1 MFACRDSARYAGEP
15 SSFLREVKAPTMF
28 SKVLVANR
36 GEIALR
42 IVRGLRDLDIRSVAV
57 YSEVDRLS
65 QHVRYADEAH
75 YIGPADA
82 RESYLNMERIID
94 VAKRCGADAIH
105 PGYGFLAEN
114 AEFAEAC
121 EAAGLVFIG
130 PSPESIRLLGDKI
143 EARHIAERAGVPV
156 LPGSGELTSVDE
168 ALAFAERIG
177 YPVMIK
183 AAAGGGGRGI
193 RLIERPEDLPGAAAR
208 AMQEAAAA
216 FGNPAI
222 YVEKN
227 LKRVRHIEVQV
238 IGDRYGNIVPL
249 GERECS
255 IQRRHQKIIEE
266 CPSVAVGPQLR
277 RTLSRAA
284 VRIARAA
291 NYHNVG
297 TVEFLLDQDGHHY
310 FLEMN
315 TRLQVEHP
323 VTEIVTGTDLVKD
336 QILVAAGEE
345 LPYEEADLLTRGW
358 AIECRIVAEDPFNN
372 FLPSVGRVVFAR
384 EPAGPG
390 IRVESALYDGVEVT
404 PYYDSLLAKVTA
416 WGRNREGAR
425 QRMKRALAE
434 FRVVGVAT
442 NIPYLQQILDL
453 PDFISGNI
461 DTGFL
466 DRNQVLAEENYEEQ
480 RQIAEIAAL
489 LFVTA
494 GERDNGEQPFNGQ
507 SVPSNGYRGTI
518 GAWRRQQAGT
528 TLLGGGMGRWPR
540 SI

>member
-1 MFACRDSARYAGEP
+1 
-15 SSFLREVKAPTMF
+15 MF

-42 IVRGLRDLDIRSVAV
+42 IVRGLRDLGIHSVAI

-75 YIGPADA
+75 FIGAADA
-82 RESYLNMERIID
+82 RESYLNVEKIIA
-94 VAKRCGADAIH
+94 VALACGADAVH

-114 AEFAEAC
+114 ADFAEAC
-121 EAAGLVFIG
+121 ESAGLTFIG

-143 EARHIAERAGVPV
+143 QARKIASEAGVPV
-156 LPGSGELTSVDE
+156 LPGSSEVTSVEE
-168 ALAFAERIG
+168 AMAFANSIG
-177 YPVMIK
+177 YPVMVK

-193 RLIERPEDLPGAAAR
+193 RLIQNESEFAGAAAR
-208 AMQEAAAA
+208 AMQEAQAA

-227 LKRVRHIEVQV
+227 LQRVRHIEVQV
-238 IGDRYGNIVPL
+238 IGDQFGNVVPV

-255 IQRRHQKIIEE
+255 IQRRHQKLIEE
-266 CPSVAVGPQLR
+266 CPSIAVSTTLR
-277 RTLSRAA
+277 RSLTRAA

-297 TVEFLLDQDGHHY
+297 TVEFLLNEDGSYY

-336 QILVAAGEE
+336 QIIVAAGEE

-372 FLPSVGRVVFAR
+372 FLPSVGTVVLAR

-425 QRMKRALAE
+425 TRMKRALAE

-442 NIPYLQQILDL
+442 NIPYLEQILDH
-453 PDFISGNI
+453 PDFIAGDV

-466 DRNQVLAEENYEEQ
+466 DRNQVLVEEDLAVQQ
-480 RQIAEIAAL
+480 RMADIAAL
-489 LFVTA
+489 LLVTGGENDAIESQNGSATTANGHRPTGANWKAQMA
-494 GERDNGEQPFNGQ
+494 GLGQ
-507 SVPSNGYRGTI
+507 RGV
-518 GAWRRQQAGT
+518 
-528 TLLGGGMGRWPR
+528 GRWPR
-540 SI
+540 SM

>member
-1 MFACRDSARYAGEP
+1 
-15 SSFLREVKAPTMF
+15 MF

-42 IVRGLRDLDIRSVAV
+42 IVRGLRDLGIHSVAV

-75 YIGPADA
+75 FIGPADA
-82 RESYLNMERIID
+82 RESYLNVERIID
-94 VAKRCGADAIH
+94 AARRCGADAVH

-114 AEFAEAC
+114 ADFAEAC
-121 EAAGLVFIG
+121 ESAGLTFIG

-143 EARHIAERAGVPV
+143 HARKIAMDAGVPV
-156 LPGSGELTSVDE
+156 LPGSGEVTSVEE
-168 ALAFAERIG
+168 AMVFAASIG
-177 YPVMIK
+177 YPVMVK

-193 RLIERPEDLPGAAAR
+193 RLIQNESEFAGAAAR
-208 AMQEAAAA
+208 AMQEAQAA

-227 LKRVRHIEVQV
+227 LQRVRHIEVQI
-238 IGDRYGNIVPL
+238 IGDRFGNIVPV

-255 IQRRHQKIIEE
+255 IQRRHQKLIEE
-266 CPSVAVGPQLR
+266 CPSIAVSITLR
-277 RTLSRAA
+277 RSLTRAA

-297 TVEFLLDQDGHHY
+297 TVEFLLNEDGSYY

-345 LPYEEADLLTRGW
+345 LAYEEADLLTRGW

-372 FLPSVGRVVFAR
+372 FLPSVGTVVLAR

-425 QRMKRALAE
+425 TRMQRALAE

-442 NIPYLQQILDL
+442 NIPYLQQILDH
-453 PDFISGNI
+453 PDFIAGNV

-466 DRNQVLAEENYEEQ
+466 DRNQVLVEENLEQ
-480 RQIAEIAAL
+480 QQRMAEIAAL
-489 LFVTA
+489 MLVTSGESEYSEPLNGSVATNGNRASGSEWRSQMA
-494 GERDNGEQPFNGQ
+494 GLG
-507 SVPSNGYRGTI
+507 
-518 GAWRRQQAGT
+518 RR
-528 TLLGGGMGRWPR
+528 GMGRWPK

>member
-1 MFACRDSARYAGEP
+1 DALTFA
-15 SSFLREVKAPTMF
+15 K
-28 SKVLVANR
+28 
-36 GEIALR
+36 
-42 IVRGLRDLDIRSVAV
+42 
-57 YSEVDRLS
+57 
-65 QHVRYADEAH
+65 
-75 YIGPADA
+75 
-82 RESYLNMERIID
+82 
-94 VAKRCGADAIH
+94 
-105 PGYGFLAEN
+105 
-114 AEFAEAC
+114 
-121 EAAGLVFIG
+121 
-130 PSPESIRLLGDKI
+130 
-143 EARHIAERAGVPV
+143 
-156 LPGSGELTSVDE
+156 
-168 ALAFAERIG
+168 RIG

-208 AMQEAAAA
+208 AMQEAASA

-266 CPSVAVGPQLR
+266 CPSVVVGPQLR

-284 VRIARAA
+284 VRVARAA
-291 NYHNVG
+291 SYHNVG

-390 IRVESALYDGVEVT
+390 IRVESALYDGIEVT

-453 PDFISGNI
+453 PDFIRGNI

-466 DRNQVLAEENYEEQ
+466 DRNQVLAEENFEEQ
-480 RQIAEIAAL
+480 RQVAEIAAL

-494 GERDNGEQPFNGQ
+494 GERDNGELPPNGQ
-507 SVPSNGYRGTI
+507 AVPSNGYRAAI

>member
-1 MFACRDSARYAGEP
+1 
-15 SSFLREVKAPTMF
+15 MF

-42 IVRGLRDLDIRSVAV
+42 IVRGLRDLGIHSVAI

-75 YIGPADA
+75 FIGPANA
-82 RESYLNMERIID
+82 RDSYLNVEKIIE
-94 VAKRCGADAIH
+94 VAKRCGADAVH

-114 AEFAEAC
+114 ADFAEAC
-121 EAAGLVFIG
+121 ESAGLTFIG

-143 EARHIAERAGVPV
+143 QARKIALEAGVPV
-156 LPGSGELTSVDE
+156 LPGSEEVTSVEE
-168 ALAFAERIG
+168 AMAFASSIG
-177 YPVMIK
+177 YPVMVK

-193 RLIERPEDLPGAAAR
+193 RLIQDENEFAGAAAR
-208 AMQEAAAA
+208 AMQEAQAA

-227 LKRVRHIEVQV
+227 LQRVRHIEVQV
-238 IGDRYGNIVPL
+238 IGDRFGNVVPV

-255 IQRRHQKIIEE
+255 IQRRHQKLIEE
-266 CPSVAVGPQLR
+266 CPSIAVSPTLR
-277 RTLSRAA
+277 RSLTRAA

-297 TVEFLLDQDGHHY
+297 TVEFLLNEDGSYY

-336 QILVAAGEE
+336 QIIVAAGEE

-372 FLPSVGRVVFAR
+372 FLPSVGRVVLAR

-425 QRMKRALAE
+425 TRMKRALAE

-442 NIPYLQQILDL
+442 NIPYLEQILDH
-453 PDFISGNI
+453 PDFIAGDV

-466 DRNQVLAEENYEEQ
+466 DRNQVLVEEDLDVQQ
-480 RQIAEIAAL
+480 RMTEIAAL
-489 LFVTA
+489 LLVTGGDA
-494 GERDNGEQPFNGQ
+494 EAAETTNGSPA
-507 SVPSNGYRGTI
+507 SNGHRSNGSE
-518 GAWRRQQAGT
+518 WRTRMAGM
-528 TLLGGGMGRWPR
+528 GQRGMGRWPK

>member
-1 MFACRDSARYAGEP
+1 
-15 SSFLREVKAPTMF
+15 MF

-42 IVRGLRDLDIRSVAV
+42 IVRGLRDLGIRSVAV

-75 YIGPADA
+75 LIGPADA
-82 RESYLNMERIID
+82 RQSYLNVERIIQ
-94 VAKRCGADAIH
+94 VARDCGADAVH

-114 AEFAEAC
+114 AGFAEAC
-121 EAAGLVFIG
+121 AEAGLTFIG
-130 PSPESIRLLGDKI
+130 PSPASIRLLGDKI
-143 EARHIAERAGVPV
+143 EARRIAEEAGIPV
-156 LPGSGELTSVDE
+156 LPGSVEVTSIEE
-168 ALAFAERIG
+168 ATTLADSIG

-193 RLIERPEDLPGAAAR
+193 RLVRSRDELADAAAR
-208 AMQEAAAA
+208 AMQEAQTA
-216 FGNPAI
+216 FANPAI

-227 LKRVRHIEVQV
+227 LQRVRHIEVQV
-238 IGDRYGNIVPL
+238 IGDKFGNVVPV

-255 IQRRHQKIIEE
+255 IQRRHQKLIEE
-266 CPSVAVGPQLR
+266 CPSIAVSPGLR
-277 RTLSRAA
+277 RSLTRAA

-297 TVEFLLDQDGHHY
+297 TVEFLLAEDGSYY

-345 LPYEEADLLTRGW
+345 LPYDEADLLTRGW
-358 AIECRIVAEDPFNN
+358 AIECRIVAEDPFNG
-372 FLPSVGRVVFAR
+372 FLPSVGRVVLAR

-425 QRMKRALAE
+425 TRMMRALAE
-434 FRVVGVAT
+434 FKVVGVAT
-442 NIPYLQQILDL
+442 NIPYLEQILDH
-453 PDFISGNI
+453 PDFVSGHF
-461 DTGFL
+461 DTEFL
-466 DRNQVLAEENYEEQ
+466 DRHEVLVEEHLAEQ
-480 RQIAEIAAL
+480 RRFAEIASLLMVTGGETDFADYADTNGSAPAL
-489 LFVTA
+489 A
-494 GERDNGEQPFNGQ
+494 NGSRPAA
-507 SVPSNGYRGTI
+507 S
-518 GAWRRQQAGT
+518 AWRRQMSGVAGAR
-528 TLLGGGMGRWPR
+528 GMGRWPR

>member
-1 MFACRDSARYAGEP
+1 
-15 SSFLREVKAPTMF
+15 MF

-42 IVRGLRDLDIRSVAV
+42 IVRALRDLSIPSVAV
-57 YSEVDRLS
+57 YSDVDRLS

-75 YIGPADA
+75 HIGPAEA
-82 RESYLNMERIID
+82 RESYLNGEKIIA
-94 VAKRCGADAIH
+94 VAKACGADAIH

-114 AEFAEAC
+114 ADFAEAC
-121 EAAGLVFIG
+121 EAAGLTFIG
-130 PSPESIRLLGDKI
+130 PSPASIRMLGDKI
-143 EARHIAERAGVPV
+143 EARKLAEQAGIPV
-156 LPGSGELTSVDE
+156 LPGSPEVQSIDE
-168 ALAFAERIG
+168 ALRFADAIG
-177 YPVMIK
+177 YPVMVK

-193 RLIERPEDLPGAAAR
+193 RLIEKAEEFREAAAR
-208 AMQEAAAA
+208 AMQEAQAA

-227 LKRVRHIEVQV
+227 LQRARHIEVQV
-238 IGDRYGNIVPL
+238 IADQFGNVVPI

-255 IQRRHQKIIEE
+255 IQRRHQKLIEE
-266 CPSVAVGPQLR
+266 CPSVAVTPGLR
-277 RTLSRAA
+277 RSLGRAA
-284 VRIARAA
+284 VRITRAA

-297 TVEFLLDQDGHHY
+297 TVEFLLTPDGSYY

-323 VTEIVTGTDLVKD
+323 VTELTTGTDLVKD

-345 LPYEEADLLTRGW
+345 LQYDEAELLTRGW

-372 FLPSVGRVVFAR
+372 FLPSVGRVVLAR

-390 IRVESALYDGVEVT
+390 IRVESALYDGIEVT

-425 QRMKRALAE
+425 TRMRRALSE
-434 FRVVGVAT
+434 FRIVGVAT
-442 NIPYLQQILDL
+442 NIPYIQQILDL
-453 PDFISGNI
+453 PDFIEGRI

-466 DRNQVLAEENYEEQ
+466 DRHHVLASEPLEEQ
-480 RQIAEIAAL
+480 QTLAEIAAL
-489 LFVTA
+489 LFVTGGLEASEKNGTNGTLAA
-494 GERDNGEQPFNGQ
+494 GVGARQ
-507 SVPSNGYRGTI
+507 SGS
-518 GAWRRQQAGT
+518 AWREQMT
-528 TLLGGGMGRWPR
+528 GGGLRQGVGRWPK

>member
-1 MFACRDSARYAGEP
+1 MFA
-15 SSFLREVKAPTMF
+15 
-28 SKVLVANR
+28 KVLVANR

-42 IVRGLRDLDIRSVAV
+42 IVRALRDLDIPSVAV
-57 YSEVDRLS
+57 YSEVDSLS
-65 QHVRYADEAH
+65 RHVRDADEAH
-75 YIGPADA
+75 LIGPADA
-82 RESYLNMERIID
+82 RESYLNGDRIIA
-94 VAKRCGADAIH
+94 VAKACGADAIH

-114 AEFAEAC
+114 ADFAEAC
-121 EAAGLVFIG
+121 EASGLTFIG
-130 PSPESIRLLGDKI
+130 PSPASIRMLGDKI
-143 EARHIAERAGVPV
+143 QARELAVQCGLPVIA
-156 LPGSGELTSVDE
+156 GSPEVASIDE
-168 ALAFAERIG
+168 ALAFANKIG
-177 YPVMIK
+177 YPVMVK

-193 RLIERPEDLPGAAAR
+193 RLIESEGEFRESAAR
-208 AMQEAAAA
+208 AMQEAQAA
-216 FGNPAI
+216 FGSSAI

-227 LKRVRHIEVQV
+227 LPRVRHIEIQ
-238 IGDRYGNIVPL
+238 IIADKFGNVVPV

-255 IQRRHQKIIEE
+255 IQRRHQKLIEE
-266 CPSVAVGPQLR
+266 CPSVAVSPDLR
-277 RTLSRAA
+277 RSLSRAA

-297 TVEFLLDQDGHHY
+297 TVEFLLTPEGDYY

-323 VTEIVTGTDLVKD
+323 VTELATGTDLVKD

-345 LPYEEADLLTRGW
+345 LPYDDGELLTRGW

-372 FLPSVGRVVFAR
+372 FLPSVGRVVLAR

-425 QRMKRALAE
+425 TRMRRALSE
-434 FRVVGVAT
+434 FRIVGVAT
-442 NIPYLQQILDL
+442 NIPYIREILEL
-453 PDFISGNI
+453 PDFIEGRI

-466 DRNQVLAEENYEEQ
+466 DRHEMSAADPVEELQEM
-480 RQIAEIAAL
+480 AEIAAL
-489 LFVTA
+489 LLVTS
-494 GERDNGEQPFNGQ
+494 GEAAERSPAATSLAEPALQRQ
-507 SVPSNGYRGTI
+507 SGT
-518 GAWRRQQAGT
+518 AWRSQMTASGIGRGA
-528 TLLGGGMGRWPR
+528 GRWTK